1 MCYSEHMKD
10 LKEHW
15 PYERMSCGYKINT
28 LKHIIGSQSHAC
40 QEEHKQNKD
49 VPLKQ
54 VKCASILNITL

>member
-1 MCYSEHMKD
+1 
-10 LKEHW
+10 
-15 PYERMSCGYKINT
+15 MSCGYKINT